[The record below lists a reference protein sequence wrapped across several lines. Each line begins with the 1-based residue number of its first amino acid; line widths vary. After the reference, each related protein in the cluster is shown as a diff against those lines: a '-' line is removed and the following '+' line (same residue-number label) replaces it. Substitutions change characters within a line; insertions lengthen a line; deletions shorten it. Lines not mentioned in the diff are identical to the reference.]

1 MLAET
6 RRDGDERQIFV
17 AISEQ
22 LVENRIVV
30 FESLMGI
37 LQ

>member
-6 RRDGDERQIFV
+6 CRDDDERQIFV
-17 AISEQ
+17 AMSEQ
-22 LVENRIVV
+22 PVENRIVV
-30 FESLMGI
+30 FESLTGI